1 MMHQLSVLN
10 DYIQYK
16 TAKSIQNIRFKYQIH
31 GGLIGHATRQTS
43 GYERFEASLLQRDTS
58 SLLGTGPCQTYI
70 PLQSLHFDR
79 EIQLSLPYKNEY

>member
-1 MMHQLSVLN
+1 MITFNTKHQDQFKIS
-10 DYIQYK
+10 D
-16 TAKSIQNIRFKYQIH
+16 SKYQIH
-31 GGLIGHATRQTS
+31 GGLIEHATRQTS

-79 EIQLSLPYKNEY
+79 EIQLSLPYKSEY